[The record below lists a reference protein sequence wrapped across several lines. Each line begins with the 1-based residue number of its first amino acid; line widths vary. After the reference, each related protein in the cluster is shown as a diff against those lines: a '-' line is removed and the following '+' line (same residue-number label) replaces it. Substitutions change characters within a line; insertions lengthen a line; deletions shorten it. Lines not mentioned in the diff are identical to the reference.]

1 LREKLRIAI
10 DGPAASGKGTLAKQI
25 AKKYKLLHLDSG
37 KLYRYLA
44 FQVYKTKHKKINY
57 PKLQISLKKIT
68 LKKLH
73 NKILTTEPITKIASV
88 ISKQKKIRK
97 MLKKI
102 QHHLAYN
109 PPKQFKGSVLDGR
122 DIGTV
127 ILPDAH
133 VKIFLTASLNVRAMR
148 RYKQYKKSGI
158 KTTYNKVKNDIKMR
172 DYLDTHRKIS
182 SLKPAKDAV
191 MLDSS
196 FYNTKSAF
204 VKIDKVIK
212 ERIKHIDATY

>member
-1 LREKLRIAI
+1 
-10 DGPAASGKGTLAKQI
+10 
-25 AKKYKLLHLDSG
+25 
-37 KLYRYLA
+37 
-44 FQVYKTKHKKINY
+44 
-57 PKLQISLKKIT
+57 
-68 LKKLH
+68 
-73 NKILTTEPITKIASV
+73 
-88 ISKQKKIRK
+88 

-191 MLDSS
+191 LLDSS

>member
-1 LREKLRIAI
+1 MREKLRIAI

-88 ISKQKKIRK
+88 FSCSLCLMSELIRQREQEK
-97 MLKKI
+97 RGEI
-102 QHHLAYN
+102 
-109 PPKQFKGSVLDGR
+109 
-122 DIGTV
+122 
-127 ILPDAH
+127 
-133 VKIFLTASLNVRAMR
+133 KIF
-148 RYKQYKKSGI
+148 Y
-158 KTTYNKVKNDIKMR
+158 
-172 DYLDTHRKIS
+172 
-182 SLKPAKDAV
+182 
-191 MLDSS
+191 
-196 FYNTKSAF
+196 
-204 VKIDKVIK
+204 
-212 ERIKHIDATY
+212 